1 MPEYQL
7 RPVVDEE
14 FPAFARAVEAAFG
27 SQPDDDDIAEWRG
40 LTEFDRT
47 IAVFDGDEIV
57 ANAGAFTFDLTLPG
71 SVPERGGS
79 LPSTQV
85 AGVTAVG
92 VRTDHRRKGLLTRM
106 MEHQLDDI

>member
-1 MPEYQL
+1 MPEYLL

-27 SQPDDDDIAEWRG
+27 GQPDDDDIAEWRSM
-40 LTEFDRT
+40 TEFDRT

-71 SVPERGGS
+71 
-79 LPSTQV
+79 LTSTHV

-92 VRTDHRRKGLLTRM
+92 VRTDRRRQGLLTRM
-106 MEHQLDDI
+106 MEHQLAD